1 MWRTWSGTHEALP
14 TTTAT
19 PNGAADVAGAV
30 RSAAGRGLPVR
41 MVGAGHSFTDAAVT
55 DGVMLSPTALNRLRA
70 VDLEAGTGEA
80 DAGMVLSDLNTA
92 LAGHGAALANM
103 GDIAVQTLAGAIQ
116 TGTHGTGRTTGG
128 LASQVVGME
137 LVRADGEAVRCSAAD
152 DPDLFGA
159 ARVGLGA
166 FGVVT
171 AMTMAVRPSFLLHAR
186 EEPMRVDEVLDRL
199 PELRAG
205 NEHFEFFWF
214 PHTGMANTKRNNP
227 VEGPARPLAPF
238 KAWLD
243 DEFLSNTLFERV
255 NRAGRALPSAI
266 PAINQVSARAL
277 SAREY
282 TDTSYKVFASPRRVK
297 FVEMEYAVPA
307 QELPGVLRELRSL
320 VDRGGHRISFPVEVR
335 FAPADDVWLSTAY
348 GRETA
353 YVAVHVYK
361 GAPYQRYFADAEA
374 VFTAAEGRPHWGKM
388 HTKDRSYLER
398 VYPRFGDA
406 MEVRERMDPERRFAN
421 AYTERVFGP

>member
-1 MWRTWSGTHEALP
+1 MWRTWSGTHRAHP
-14 TTTAT
+14 RTTAT
-19 PNGAADVAGAV
+19 PNGPADVAGAV
-30 RSAAGRGLPVR
+30 RSAADRGLPVR
-41 MVGAGHSFTDAAVT
+41 MGGAGHSFTDAAVT
-55 DGVMLSPTALNRLRA
+55 DGLMLSPAALNRLRS
-70 VDLEAGTGEA
+70 VDLEAGTAEA
-80 DAGMVLSDLNTA
+80 EAGLVLSDLNEA
-92 LAGHGAALANM
+92 LARRGAALANM

-116 TGTHGTGRTTGG
+116 TGTHGTGRSTGG

-137 LVRADGEAVRCSAAD
+137 LVRADGEVVRCSAGD

-171 AMTMAVRPSFLLHAR
+171 AMTMAVRPTFLLNAR
-186 EEPMRVDEVLDRL
+186 EEPMRLEEVLERL
-199 PELRAG
+199 PELRAQ

-214 PHTGMANTKRNNP
+214 PHTGMASTKRNNP
-227 VEGPARPLAPF
+227 AEGPARPLAPF

-243 DEFLSNTLFERV
+243 DEFLSNTLFERI
-255 NRAGRALPSAI
+255 NRAGRALPAAI

-282 TDTSYKVFASPRRVK
+282 TDASYKVFASPRRVK

-307 QELPGVLRELRSL
+307 EELPGVLRELRSL

-348 GRETA
+348 GRDTA
-353 YVAVHVYK
+353 YVAVHVYR
-361 GAPYQRYFADAEA
+361 GSPYQRFFSEAEA
-374 VFTAAEGRPHWGKM
+374 VFTAAEGRPHWGKL
-388 HTKDRSYLER
+388 HTRDRSYLER